1 MSPDGEEARP
11 AHVTGHPPASPA
23 SLLAVRGLCTGYGR
37 KQVTFE
43 VSLDIEAGEIVALM
57 GHNGAGKTTTL
68 KAIAGLLPAWAG
80 RIVLGGAAVGHL
92 SSAERVRRGL
102 SLVPQERFVFADLAV
117 AENLELGAFSV
128 TDAKTVAAQRDKV
141 LTFLPILADRRRQL
155 AGTLSGGEQRML
167 SIGMALMRQPRL
179 LLLDEPS
186 LGLAPL
192 LVERIMETIQEIS
205 RRDHLT
211 VLLVE
216 QNVRHALSIAHRV
229 YIMRTG
235 RLIVEETATAMAARG
250 QWWDLF

>member
-1 MSPDGEEARP
+1 M
-11 AHVTGHPPASPA
+11 
-23 SLLAVRGLCTGYGR
+23 SLLTVEGLVTGYGP
-37 KQVTFE
+37 KQITFG
-43 VSLDIEAGEIVALM
+43 VSVQVKAGEIVALM

-80 RIVLGGAAVGHL
+80 RVILSGEPVGHL

-102 SLVPQERFVFADLAV
+102 SLVPQEHFVFADLAV
-117 AENLELGAFSV
+117 AENLELGAFTV
-128 TDAKTVAAQRDKV
+128 ADPKTVSAQRDKV
-141 LTFLPILADRRRQL
+141 LSLLPILADRRRQL

-167 SIGMALMRQPRL
+167 SLGMALMRQPKV

-186 LGLAPL
+186 LGLSPL

-205 RRDHLT
+205 RRDQLT

-216 QNVRHALSIAHRV
+216 QNVRHALAIAQRV

-235 RLIVEETATAMAARG
+235 RLILEETGSAMAARG

>member
-1 MSPDGEEARP
+1 M
-11 AHVTGHPPASPA
+11 T
-23 SLLAVRGLCTGYGR
+23 LLAVEGLVTGYAR

-43 VSLDIEAGEIVALM
+43 VSLRVEAGEIVALM

-68 KAIAGLLPAWAG
+68 KAIAGLLPAWSG
-80 RIVLGGAAVGHL
+80 GILLGGQPITHAP
-92 SSAERVRRGL
+92 SALRVRRGL
-102 SLVPQERFVFADLAV
+102 SLVPQERFVFADLTV

-128 TDAKTVAAQRDKV
+128 GDPRTVASQRSKV
-141 LTFLPILADRRRQL
+141 LALLPVLAERRGQL

-167 SIGMALMRQPRL
+167 SLGMALMRQPRL

-192 LVERIMETIQEIS
+192 LVERIMETIRDIS
-205 RRDHLT
+205 RRDNLT

-216 QNVRHALSIAHRV
+216 QNVRHALAIAGRV

-235 RLIVEETATAMAARG
+235 RVILEETGTAMAARG

>member
-1 MSPDGEEARP
+1 
-11 AHVTGHPPASPA
+11 V
-23 SLLAVRGLCTGYGR
+23 SLLEVRGLVTGYGR
-37 KQVTFE
+37 KQVTFD
-43 VSLDIEAGEIVALM
+43 VSLRVDMGEIVALM

-68 KAIAGLLPAWAG
+68 KAIAGLLPAWSG
-80 RIVLGGAAVGHL
+80 RIVLDGEPIGHV
-92 SSAERVRRGL
+92 SSAARVRRGL
-102 SLVPQERFVFADLAV
+102 SLVPQEHFVFADLTV

-128 TDAKTVAAQRDKV
+128 VDPKAGAGRRDKV
-141 LTFLPILADRRRQL
+141 LALLPILADRRRQL

-167 SIGMALMRQPRL
+167 SLGMALMRQPRL

-192 LVERIMETIQEIS
+192 LVERIMQTVQEIA
-205 RRDHLT
+205 RRDNLT

-216 QNVRHALSIAHRV
+216 QNVRHALAIARRV

-235 RLIVEETATAMAARG
+235 RVLLEETGTAMAARG

>member
-1 MSPDGEEARP
+1 M
-11 AHVTGHPPASPA
+11 T
-23 SLLAVRGLCTGYGR
+23 LLAVDGLVTGYGR

-43 VSLDIEAGEIVALM
+43 VSLRVAAGEIVALM

-68 KAIAGLLPAWAG
+68 KAIGGLLPAWSGAIAFDG
-80 RIVLGGAAVGHL
+80 RPITHA
-92 SSAERVRRGL
+92 SSAQRVRHGL
-102 SLVPQERFVFADLAV
+102 SLVPQEHFVFADLTV

-128 TDAKTVAAQRDKV
+128 GDQRTVATQRGKV
-141 LTFLPILADRRRQL
+141 LALLPVLAERHKQL

-167 SIGMALMRQPRL
+167 SLGMAMMRQPRL

-186 LGLAPL
+186 LGLSPL
-192 LVERIMETIQEIS
+192 LVERIMETIQDIS
-205 RRDHLT
+205 RRDKLT

-216 QNVRHALSIAHRV
+216 QNVRHALAIAGRV

-235 RLIVEETATAMAARG
+235 RVILEETGAAMAARG